1 MADYYPVL
9 ARAVS
14 SLAVNNAQTREELYE
29 HARTVLV
36 AELERNNPERSTQAA
51 LHERIEFETTV
62 LRVEAKSQLGYE
74 KSPGTLLHRLHVVRK
89 QHGSKEPTPE
99 TVSDF
104 ASLLRQPA
112 RKSGKPSQRR
122 PACDADVGPR
132 DFIVERPLRTARLA
146 ALQ

>member
-14 SLAVNNAQTREELYE
+14 RLAVNNAQTRQELYE

-51 LHERIEFETTV
+51 LRERIEFETTV
-62 LRVEAKSQLGYE
+62 LRVEAKSLRYE
-74 KSPGTLLHRLHVVRK
+74 KSPETLLHRLHVVRK
-89 QHGSKEPTPE
+89 QHGSKEPTSE

-112 RKSGKPSQRR
+112 RKSGKPGQRR
-122 PACDADVGPR
+122 SPNY
-132 DFIVERPLRTARLA
+132 
-146 ALQ
+146 Q

>member
-29 HARTVLV
+29 YARTVLV

-51 LHERIEFETTV
+51 LSERIEFETTV
-62 LRVEAKSQLGYE
+62 LRVEAKSQLGHE

-112 RKSGKPSQRR
+112 RTSGKPSQRR

-132 DFIVERPLRTARLA
+132 NFIVERPLRTARLA

>member
-14 SLAVNNAQTREELYE
+14 RLAANNAQTRQELYE

-51 LHERIEFETTV
+51 LRERIEFETTV
-62 LRVEAKSQLGYE
+62 LRVEAKSLGCE
-74 KSPGTLLHRLHVVRK
+74 KSPETLLRRLHVVRK
-89 QHGSKEPTPE
+89 QHGSKARSPE

-112 RKSGKPSQRR
+112 RKSGPSLRR
-122 PACDADVGPR
+122 SACDPPFPD
-132 DFIVERPLRTARLA
+132 ETAR
-146 ALQ
+146 

>member
-9 ARAVS
+9 ARAIS
-14 SLAVNNAQTREELYE
+14 RLAINNAQTRQELYE

-51 LHERIEFETTV
+51 LRERIEFETTV

-74 KSPGTLLHRLHVVRK
+74 KSPETLLHRLHVVRK
-89 QHGSKEPTPE
+89 QHGIKEPTPE

-104 ASLLRQPA
+104 ASLLRE
-112 RKSGKPSQRR
+112 RHEG
-122 PACDADVGPR
+122 DVVMSRGFSRIQVAILP
-132 DFIVERPLRTARLA
+132 PL
-146 ALQ
+146 

>member
-14 SLAVNNAQTREELYE
+14 RLAVNNAQTRQELYE

-51 LHERIEFETTV
+51 LRERIEFETTV
-62 LRVEAKSQLGYE
+62 LRVEAKSLGYE
-74 KSPGTLLHRLHVVRK
+74 KSPETLLHRLHVVRK

-99 TVSDF
+99 IVSDF

-112 RKSGKPSQRR
+112 RKSGKPGQRR
-122 PACDADVGPR
+122 SPNY
-132 DFIVERPLRTARLA
+132 
-146 ALQ
+146 Q

>member
-51 LHERIEFETTV
+51 LRERIEFETTV
-62 LRVEAKSQLGYE
+62 PEWRQNRNLDTRKAPGHYYIAFMSFVSNMEAKSL
-74 KSPGTLLHRLHVVRK
+74 
-89 QHGSKEPTPE
+89 
-99 TVSDF
+99 
-104 ASLLRQPA
+104 LLRQCRILPLYCVNLRASLGSLASAGPPA
-112 RKSGKPSQRR
+112 MLMWGRGIS
-122 PACDADVGPR
+122 
-132 DFIVERPLRTARLA
+132 
-146 ALQ
+146 

>member
-14 SLAVNNAQTREELYE
+14 RLAVNNAQTRQELYE

-36 AELERNNPERSTQAA
+36 AELDRNNPERSTQAA
-51 LHERIEFETTV
+51 LRERIEFETTV

-74 KSPGTLLHRLHVVRK
+74 KRPETLLHRLHLVRK
-89 QHGSKEPTPE
+89 QHGCKESTPE
-99 TVSDF
+99 TVPDF

-112 RKSGKPSQRR
+112 RKFGEPSQ
-122 PACDADVGPR
+122 CWPR
-132 DFIVERPLRTARLA
+132 LRC
-146 ALQ
+146 

>member
-9 ARAVS
+9 VRAIS

-51 LHERIEFETTV
+51 LRERIEFETTV

-74 KSPGTLLHRLHVVRK
+74 KTPRTLLHRLHAVRK
-89 QHGSKEPTPE
+89 QHGSKEPTSA
-99 TVSDF
+99 TGSDF
-104 ASLLRQPA
+104 ASLLRCPA
-112 RKSGKPSQRR
+112 LTR
-122 PACDADVGPR
+122 V
-132 DFIVERPLRTARLA
+132 
-146 ALQ
+146 